1 MLGYQESNILL
12 EITEQRGIVMLYGGI
27 EAGGTKFVC
36 AVGDGN
42 GQIFER
48 VQFPTTTPEETIK
61 QVSEF
66 FNQFN
71 LRAMGIGAFGPCDV
85 NVESA
90 TYGYIT
96 STPKLSWRGYPILK
110 KLEESFNIPIGFNTD
125 VNAAALGEVTLGAA
139 KGLDS
144 CLYITVGTGI
154 GAGAVVGGKLL
165 QGLSHPEMGHITV
178 RRHLKD
184 TYPGIC
190 PYHNDCLEGLAGG
203 PAIKERWGKPGIE
216 LVNSSEVWEMESY
229 YLAQALVHYIL
240 ILSPKKIIL
249 GGGVMKQKQLFPLIY
264 RDVKKLLNKYIE
276 FPQLSDG
283 IEKYIVSPELG
294 DLAGITG
301 ALLLGRKANETQ
313 PEKQK

>member
-1 MLGYQESNILL
+1 MIFGA
-12 EITEQRGIVMLYGGI
+12 I

-36 AVGDGN
+36 AVGDNN
-42 GQIFER
+42 GQIFEK
-48 VQFPTTTPEETIK
+48 VQFPTTTPAETME
-61 QVSEF
+61 QVLEF
-66 FNQFN
+66 FSRFN
-71 LRAMGIGAFGPCDV
+71 LRAIGLGSFGPCDV
-85 NVESA
+85 NSESI

-110 KLEESFNIPIGFNTD
+110 TLEESFNIPIGFSTD
-125 VNAAALGEVTLGAA
+125 VNTAALGEVTFGAA

-154 GAGAVVGGKLL
+154 GAGAVLGGKIL
-165 QGLSHPEMGHITV
+165 QGLSHPEMGHVIV
-178 RRHLKD
+178 RRHSND
-184 TYPGIC
+184 TYLGKC
-190 PYHNDCLEGLAGG
+190 PYHRDCLEGLAAG
-203 PAIKERWGKPGIE
+203 PAIEERWENTGIE
-216 LVNSSEVWEMESY
+216 LINRLEVWELESY
-229 YLAQALVHYIL
+229 YLAQALVQYIL

-276 FPQLSDG
+276 IPQLSDG
-283 IEKYIVSPELG
+283 IENYIVPAGLG

-301 ALLLGRKANETQ
+301 ALLLGKQAHETQ